1 MHPAPRRA
9 GRGPDAGSPAR
20 SPRVDAVHRR
30 TEVPLSRTD
39 RLTLIARMLSGRRF
53 SNQEELATALAR
65 AGIEATQATLSR
77 DLRSLGVAKRSG
89 PDGSSW
95 YELPTPAT
103 EALDRGRQMLDLKIF
118 VNEVR
123 IAQNLAVVK
132 TPPGH
137 ASAVA
142 RAIDLTGFQALVG
155 TVAGDD
161 TVLCIMEDPMA
172 AKRFR
177 KDLESVKNGMTVGQ

>member
-1 MHPAPRRA
+1 M
-9 GRGPDAGSPAR
+9 
-20 SPRVDAVHRR
+20 
-30 TEVPLSRTD
+30 SRTD
-39 RLTLIARMLSGRRF
+39 PPTHIARLLSGRRF
-53 SNQEELATALAR
+53 SSQEELAGALSR

-89 PDGSSW
+89 PDGHSW

-103 EALDRGRQMLDLKIF
+103 EALDRGRQRLDLKIF

-123 IAQNLAVVK
+123 VAQNLAVVK

-142 RAIDLTGFQALVG
+142 RAIDLTGFRALVG

-161 TVLCIMEDPMA
+161 TVLCILEDAMA

-177 KDLESVKNGMTVGQ
+177 KDLESLKNPVGAEH

>member
-1 MHPAPRRA
+1 M
-9 GRGPDAGSPAR
+9 
-20 SPRVDAVHRR
+20 
-30 TEVPLSRTD
+30 SRTR
-39 RLTLIARMLSGRRF
+39 RLTVIAQMLSGRRF
-53 SNQEELATALAR
+53 SNQEELAGALAR
-65 AGIEATQATLSR
+65 SGIEVTQATLSR

-89 PDGSSW
+89 ANGSNW

-118 VNEVR
+118 VNETRV
-123 IAQNLAVVK
+123 AQNLAIVK

-142 RAIDLTGFQALVG
+142 RAIDLTGFAALMG

-161 TVLCIMEDPMA
+161 TVLCILEDSSA

-177 KDLESVKNGMTVGQ
+177 KHLDALSGRAGAAK

>member
-1 MHPAPRRA
+1 V
-9 GRGPDAGSPAR
+9 SR
-20 SPRVDAVHRR
+20 SH
-30 TEVPLSRTD
+30 
-39 RLTLIARMLSGRRF
+39 RLTVIAELLNARRF
-53 SNQEELATALAR
+53 SSQEELAEALSR
-65 AGIEATQATLSR
+65 SGIEVTQATLSR

-89 PDGSSW
+89 ADGSSW

-118 VNEVR
+118 VRV
-123 IAQNLAVVK
+123 AQNLAIVK

-142 RAIDLTGFQALVG
+142 RAIDLTGFEGLMG

-161 TVLCIMEDPMA
+161 TVLCILEDLSS

-177 KDLESVKNGMTVGQ
+177 KHLDVLSGRVGAAK

>member
-1 MHPAPRRA
+1 M
-9 GRGPDAGSPAR
+9 
-20 SPRVDAVHRR
+20 
-30 TEVPLSRTD
+30 SRTN
-39 RLTLIARMLSGRRF
+39 RLTVIAELLSGRRF
-53 SNQEELATALAR
+53 SSQEELAGALAR
-65 AGIEATQATLSR
+65 SGIDVTQATLSR

-118 VNEVR
+118 VNETR
-123 IAQNLAVVK
+123 IAQNLAIVK

-142 RAIDLTGFQALVG
+142 RAIDLTGFDALMG

-161 TVLCIMEDPMA
+161 TVLCILEDQVS
-172 AKRFR
+172 AKRF
-177 KDLESVKNGMTVGQ
+177 KKHLDVLSGQTGSAK

>member
-1 MHPAPRRA
+1 MVRERPDPRRL
-9 GRGPDAGSPAR
+9 
-20 SPRVDAVHRR
+20 H
-30 TEVPLSRTD
+30 EVPLSRTD
-39 RLTLIARMLSGRRF
+39 RLTLIARLLSGRRF
-53 SNQEELATALAR
+53 SNQEELAAALAR
-65 AGIEATQATLSR
+65 AGVEATQATLSR

-89 PDGSSW
+89 PDGSNW

-161 TVLCIMEDPMA
+161 TVLCIMEDAMA

-177 KDLESVKNGMTVGQ
+177 RDLENVKNGMAVNL

>member
-1 MHPAPRRA
+1 M
-9 GRGPDAGSPAR
+9 
-20 SPRVDAVHRR
+20 
-30 TEVPLSRTD
+30 SRTS
-39 RLTLIARMLSGRRF
+39 RLNTIAQLLSSRHF
-53 SNQEELATALAR
+53 ASQEELAGALAR
-65 AGIEATQATLSR
+65 TGIEVAQATLSR

-89 PDGSSW
+89 ADGTSW
-95 YELPTPAT
+95 YELPSPAA

-118 VNEVR
+118 VNETRVT
-123 IAQNLAVVK
+123 QNLAVVK

-142 RAIDLTGFQALVG
+142 RAIDLTGFEALMG

-161 TVLCIMEDPMA
+161 TVLCILEDHVS

-177 KDLESVKNGMTVGQ
+177 RHLDVLSGRAGASQ

>member
-1 MHPAPRRA
+1 MA
-9 GRGPDAGSPAR
+9 
-20 SPRVDAVHRR
+20 
-30 TEVPLSRTD
+30 RTD
-39 RLTLIARMLSGRRF
+39 RVTLIARLLSGRRF
-53 SNQEELATALAR
+53 SSQEELAGALSR

-89 PDGSSW
+89 PDGSNW
-95 YELPTPAT
+95 YELPSPAA

-142 RAIDLTGFQALVG
+142 RAIDLAGFEALVG

-161 TVLCIMEDPMA
+161 TVLCILGDAMA
-172 AKRFR
+172 AKRFK
-177 KDLESVKNGMTVGQ
+177 KDLDLLKQRTGAAK